1 LGNNN
6 IEQIKHNYEVLLY
19 EEKAHNNNLLYEKSK
34 AISSLKK
41 DNVDLN

>member
-1 LGNNN
+1 MGINN
-6 IEQIKHNYEVLLY
+6 IEQIKQNYEILLY

-34 AISSLKK
+34 AISLLKK